1 MLFGG
6 RWSIVSEL
14 VAVTAL
20 WAPSIARDA
29 THHAP
34 TSTSISSGDCVVAYT
49 VIVIMGVTF
58 LTTVDRRLGL
68 TQGPLLIPPLVVGMG
83 MGRRMGSGVEVW
95 ESAVCTGEVP
105 ESECE
110 SRRFLKIRCK

>member
-1 MLFGG
+1 M
-6 RWSIVSEL
+6 
-14 VAVTAL
+14 TAL

-34 TSTSISSGDCVVAYT
+34 TSTSISTSISSGDCVVAYT

-68 TQGPLLIPPLVVGMG
+68 TQGPLLIPPLVVGVG

-95 ESAVCTGEVP
+95 ESAVCTGEVS

-110 SRRFLKIRCK
+110 SRRFLN